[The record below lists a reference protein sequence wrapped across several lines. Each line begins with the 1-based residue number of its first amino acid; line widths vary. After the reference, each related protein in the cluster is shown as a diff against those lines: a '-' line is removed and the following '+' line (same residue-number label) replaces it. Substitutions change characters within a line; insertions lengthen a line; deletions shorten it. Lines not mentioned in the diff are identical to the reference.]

1 MLSSTALSRFVMRR
15 HALFHCFVTHPLAL
29 QLDVRLACSTVPQD
43 MCTYACMHPSHVH
56 AMRRYARTPEPSHRH
71 EHTRPPWS
79 PISAANPTRPVRSGP
94 HQISAATP
102 EKSAHR
108 GLTMGRLEEDA
119 EAMGG
124 TASAL
129 IAASHLS
136 EQAAID
142 AANTRLASAADA
154 IAAESAVRPLE
165 LP

>member
-1 MLSSTALSRFVMRR
+1 
-15 HALFHCFVTHPLAL
+15 
-29 QLDVRLACSTVPQD
+29 
-43 MCTYACMHPSHVH
+43 
-56 AMRRYARTPEPSHRH
+56 
-71 EHTRPPWS
+71 
-79 PISAANPTRPVRSGP
+79 
-94 HQISAATP
+94 
-102 EKSAHR
+102 
-108 GLTMGRLEEDA
+108 MGRLEEDA

-124 TASAL
+124 TASEL